1 MLKTTSSLLMALC
14 ATLTFAFAGVASAQT
29 TAPVAGQLPSQA
41 ADPALYKALGER
53 AGIDKLTDDFVQRLV
68 ADARMKPFFEKANQ
82 ANLKKQLADQ
92 FCMVSG
98 GPCTYKGVDMKNA
111 HSSMDITK
119 GNFNALVEVLQ
130 ESMTAQGIA
139 FRAQNQLLAQLAPM
153 HRDVIT
159 VK

>member
-1 MLKTTSSLLMALC
+1 MLKTTSYLLMTLC
-14 ATLTFAFAGVASAQT
+14 ATLAFAFAGVASAQT
-29 TAPVAGQLPSQA
+29 AAPMEAQA

-98 GPCTYKGVDMKNA
+98 GPCAYKGVDMKNA